1 MSDSGNFGTVAESRR
16 RRRYWT
22 LMGVALA
29 AAVVIGLTGRILG
42 TPYGPIAPAAA
53 IGLAAALLLLAV
65 VGNWAYFR
73 SIDELEVA
81 ANLVGGFWGFYA
93 FMVGLPV
100 WHMLWRGGLVPEPE
114 ILTLYVGAG
123 AVAVVGFLWK
133 RFR

>member
-1 MSDSGNFGTVAESRR
+1 MSEGGNFGTVAEGRR

-22 LMGVALA
+22 LMGLALA

-53 IGLAAALLLLAV
+53 IGLAVALLLLTV

-93 FMVGLPV
+93 FMVGWPV
-100 WHMLWRGGLVPEPE
+100 WHMLWRGGLVPKPDM
-114 ILTLYVGAG
+114 LALYVVAG
-123 AVAVVGFLWK
+123 VVAVAGFLWK
-133 RFR
+133 RFQ

>member
-1 MSDSGNFGTVAESRR
+1 MSEGENFGTVEEGRR

-22 LMGVALA
+22 LMGLALA
-29 AAVVIGLTGRILG
+29 AAVVIGLAGRILG

-53 IGLAAALLLLAV
+53 IGLTAALLLLAV
-65 VGNWAYFR
+65 VGNWIYFR

-100 WHMLWRGGLVPEPE
+100 WHMLWRGGLAPEPE
-114 ILTLYVGAG
+114 MLTLYVGAG
-123 AVAVVGFLWK
+123 AIALAGFLWK
-133 RFR
+133 RFQ